1 MLLVNIKTFLGF
13 NNHVT
18 HSHWSEQCVIKNNKL
33 PPIEKNGEKA
43 PECIIRNN
51 TLSMVFL
58 MKTTGMLSEVCP
70 KNVDMQRFAQC
81 LVSSTQPEG
90 HF

>member
-1 MLLVNIKTFLGF
+1 MLVVNIKAFLGVL
-13 NNHVT
+13 NHVT
-18 HSHWSEQCVIKNNKL
+18 HSHGVIKNNTL
-33 PPIEKNGEKA
+33 PFPIEKNREKA

-51 TLSMVFL
+51 TLSMVSL
-58 MKTTGMLSEVCP
+58 IKTTGMLSEVCP
-70 KNVDMQRFAQC
+70 KKVDMQRLAQC